1 MITILQGRRSGDVE
15 IKISHA
21 TGAPMYTIGVIDG
34 EYSSLA
40 PVEAWKALSKLRE
53 AGSPIP
59 SKVMV
64 DIASDII
71 NNLAFAVHVTGEE
84 VVA

>member
-1 MITILQGRRSGDVE
+1 
-15 IKISHA
+15 
-21 TGAPMYTIGVIDG
+21 MYTIGVIDG

-40 PVEAWKALSKLRE
+40 PVEAWKTLSKLRE

-59 SKVMV
+59 SKVMI